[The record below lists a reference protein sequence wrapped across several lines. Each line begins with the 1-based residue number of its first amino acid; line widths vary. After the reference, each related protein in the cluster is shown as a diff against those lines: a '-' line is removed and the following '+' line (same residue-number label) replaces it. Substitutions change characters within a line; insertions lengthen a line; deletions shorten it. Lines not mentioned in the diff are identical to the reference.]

1 MKPLNSMAAE
11 EVERIYGRST
21 IKLLGPDGKTT
32 ASWEPVAAV
41 LDWSARP
48 EFWDDQD
55 FILVDYPPLKRLL
68 LEASIREQVRSLA
81 GVETSAVGK
90 SLQALAAQPEL
101 AEADLRAAAHQAGEA
116 STTGKTLD
124 ALAAKIDGD
133 HKWLSP
139 RVLEKTQL
147 QYEGRTLTF
156 PRWAGEILDK
166 KERTRSGGTGAA
178 PQLTLIEEKATEVA
192 ERFFRYQALRE
203 HKSPATK
210 PLDLLVISRPSTG
223 AYGKYSTESF
233 EKGMKPDQTLSPLE
247 TNVANTLVEF
257 LQSLPSKEWALPG
270 EDGMFDQKFG
280 LWLGDRSPW
289 LPLGVVI
296 QSDESELSRA
306 GLPLKQVV
314 AFRKSYRDLEDAE
327 RAEPGNIPE
336 AAVVAVITAAR
347 ELGASL
353 GRYGDSAAMARE
365 SRLNRF
371 APFSKA
377 PVAYAF
383 GLALLL
389 LSSLGTKA
397 DRRTA
402 AGRRSAALYGL
413 GMVGL
418 MAGIALQLY
427 GFLFRFRIAR
437 WGPVTTMYE
446 TVVWAALAT
455 AALGLAI
462 ELLWR
467 KKYAAL
473 AASGVALLA
482 TLLAENASC
491 LDPSIQAIPLVLRSN
506 RWLVGHVL
514 PIVSSYAAFA
524 LAMGFGLLAVGGCL
538 TATYRRS
545 PSYRELAWPLWLGIP
560 LYVLGRLGLD
570 PSYRLSPLSMLDAR
584 WLDYASSGLAAVGG
598 VLTLVGGFSLLGE
611 LANRSPRRACVLGV
625 VLAAVGSAGV
635 VAVATGTVQG
645 PLASALASS
654 DAWLVG
660 LVGGVLIVMSL
671 LAVPTREPVERI
683 ETLAGFS
690 HRAMQVGVLLLA
702 AGAFLGAAWARKI
715 WGGYWRWEPKEV
727 WVLVTFL
734 VYFAPL
740 LGRFTGRMSTFGL
753 AASSVVCFMSVLMSW
768 YGVNFALRV
777 GMHNFGFTEG
787 GGERIVSTCAI
798 ALLAVVG
805 AAAWRRSRS
814 QS

>member
-11 EVERIYGRST
+11 EVERIYGRSA
-21 IKLLGPDGKTT
+21 IKLLGPDGKAT

-55 FILVDYPPLKRLL
+55 IILVDYPPLKRLL

-81 GVETSAVGK
+81 GVETSVVGK
-90 SLQALAAQPEL
+90 LLQALAAQPEL

-124 ALAAKIDGD
+124 ALAAKIGGD
-133 HKWLSP
+133 LKWLSP

-147 QYEGRTLTF
+147 QHEGRTLTF

-166 KERTRSGGTGAA
+166 KDRTRFGGTGAV
-178 PQLTLIEEKATEVA
+178 PELTLIEEKATELA
-192 ERFFRYQALRE
+192 EQFFRYQALRE

-210 PLDLLVISRPSTG
+210 PLDLLVIPRPSAGTY
-223 AYGKYSTESF
+223 AKYSAESF

-247 TNVANTLVEF
+247 ANVANTLVEF

-327 RAEPGNIPE
+327 RAEPGNVPE
-336 AAVVAVITAAR
+336 AVVVAVITAAR
-347 ELGASL
+347 DLGASL
-353 GRYGDSAAMARE
+353 GRYGDSTAMARE

-377 PVAYAF
+377 PMAYAL

-389 LSSLGTKA
+389 ASLGTKA
-397 DRRTA
+397 DLRTA
-402 AGRRSAALYGL
+402 AGKRSAAVYGL

-427 GFLFRFRIAR
+427 GFLLRSRIAR

-455 AALGLAI
+455 ATLGLAI

-473 AASGVALLA
+473 AGSGVALLA

-491 LDPSIQAIPLVLRSN
+491 LDPSIQAIPLVLRTN

-524 LAMGFGLLAVGGCL
+524 LAMGFGLLAAGCCL

-545 PSYRELAWPLWLGIP
+545 PSCRELAWPLSLGMP
-560 LYVLGRLGLD
+560 LYVLGRFGLD

-584 WLDYASSGLAAVGG
+584 WLEYASSGVAALGG
-598 VLTLVGGFSLLGE
+598 GLTLVGGFSLLGE

-625 VLAAVGSAGV
+625 VLAAAGSAGV

-660 LVGGVLIVMSL
+660 LVGGALIVMSR
-671 LAVPTREPVERI
+671 LAVPTREPVARI

-690 HRAMQVGVLLLA
+690 FRAMQVGVLLLA
-702 AGAFLGAAWARKI
+702 AGAILGAAWARKV

-727 WVLVTFL
+727 WVLITFL
-734 VYFAPL
+734 VYLAPL

-753 AASSVVCFMSVLMSW
+753 AASSVVCFMSVLVSW

-787 GGERIVSTCAI
+787 GDGRIVSTCAL